1 MFIRFISNENFRL
14 WGNVRMI
21 KGLKFIIKRFVKKR
35 IVSLEKI
42 LNRIEYLE
50 NSCVYVCVYIDI

>member
-14 WGNVRMI
+14 RGNVRMI